1 MRLGIDYR
9 RKTVEKEKKRKEKH
23 KQTNFLTSDN
33 TINLQS
39 SRQDNM
45 VLQESMVLA
54 QKQKYRIM

>member
-45 VLQESMVLA
+45 VLQENMVLA